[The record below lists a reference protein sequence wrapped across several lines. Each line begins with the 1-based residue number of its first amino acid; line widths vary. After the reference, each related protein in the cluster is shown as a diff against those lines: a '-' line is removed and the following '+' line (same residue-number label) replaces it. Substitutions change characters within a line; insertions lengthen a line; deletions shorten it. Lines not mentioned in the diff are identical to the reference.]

1 MKKIT
6 ATLLC
11 LFLVIT
17 ACNTKKETPLNT
29 CIIEV
34 HVDKISI
41 GEISIAPYQRVES
54 MEEYNKFTIKD
65 SLKNSV
71 SIIEID
77 TVQALRRVTIKHNNK
92 TYSTQLFTGI
102 GTYKLII
109 ENDSLIVQGTPR
121 HNEFLKI
128 SDALGI
134 PKMER
139 LKYKKD
145 PTEAEIN
152 FINNYANNLIATIKK
167 YPKNVALAQTAYGQ
181 FWSADATTLDTVISS
196 FDTSLHNNY
205 FLAPLVERRKNLDL
219 VKVGQ
224 PAPSFTLKSID
235 NKDVSLSDYKGK
247 YLLID
252 FWAYWCGPCIKGFPE
267 LKEIRKSYSE
277 EKLAILSISTD
288 KNYDKWVEAVKQ
300 HNLPWT
306 QVIDDANLPI
316 DIGSKYA
323 VVAIP
328 HLILI
333 SPEGKIIYKHQY
345 TDSLTDE
352 LAKILN

>member
-6 ATLLC
+6 IKL
-11 LFLVIT
+11 LFLFLIIT
-17 ACNTKKETPLNT
+17 ACNTKKETPLST
-29 CIIEV
+29 CKIEV
-34 HVDKISI
+34 HTSGVGT
-41 GEISIAPYQRVES
+41 GEISIAPYQRVQS

-65 SLKNSV
+65 SLKNNV

-77 TVQALRRVTIKHNNK
+77 TTQALRRVTLRHNNK
-92 TYSTQLFTGI
+92 TYSTQLFTGV

-109 ENDSLIVQGTPR
+109 ENDSLIVEGTPK

-128 SDALGI
+128 SNALGI
-134 PKMER
+134 AKMER

-145 PTEAEIN
+145 PTEAETN
-152 FINNYANNLIATIKK
+152 FINNYANKLIETIKK
-167 YPKNVALAQTAYGQ
+167 HPENVALAQTAYAQ
-181 FWSADATTLDTVISS
+181 FWSADATTLDKVINS
-196 FDTSLHNNY
+196 FDVSLLNNY
-205 FLAPLVERRKNLDL
+205 FLEPLVERRKNLDL

-224 PAPSFTLKSID
+224 PAPNFTLKSIE
-235 NKDVSLSDYKGK
+235 NKDISLSDYKGK
-247 YLLID
+247 HLLID

-300 HNLPWT
+300 HKLPWP
-306 QVIDDANLPI
+306 QVIDDANLPV
-316 DIGSKYA
+316 DVGSKYA

-328 HLILI
+328 HLILV

-345 TDSLTDE
+345 TDNLTDE